1 MKKLL
6 SLFLIFAL
14 TLTSLGTFAFADDP
28 KESEDVVESGDTTES
43 TATDEEI
50 REDLVVS
57 SEGLLPF
64 EDIDVTS
71 WYVEGLTFCY
81 SNGIIS
87 GAGNTYTFNPK
98 GELTRATFAVM
109 LARAIGADLTA
120 PMANTFS
127 DCDYSE
133 TSWYASAV
141 EWAALN
147 GYMNGTGEDKF
158 SPNVTMTREQLAT
171 VFMRFMQKA
180 EYEVE
185 VAEDILSDYVDTS
198 AISDWAAD
206 GVKYAVSAGLISST
220 STSNKVASPKMSVT
234 REQAVKLFTSFM
246 RDYFFGV
253 CEHQL
258 SPQTCTEAS
267 VCSECGM
274 VDKMPSGHLCEGLTC
289 KDASVCTVCSSE
301 VAADEGL
308 HSYIPAT
315 CTTAES
321 CTVCGT
327 VRTGA
332 YGHKFTPATCIKPA
346 TCQRCGEI
354 NGGIVAHNVE
364 YGKCTVCTYSAFRTL
379 AQKLVEL
386 DGVAYEYTSGSEGF
400 EYYVIYDEER
410 DEICII
416 LYHKY
421 SHGDNDVIMFS
432 INDKNKTCQ
441 FDYEYYLYTED
452 LFFDGMG
459 KFDPASFSGSAVISF
474 SEYEGNE
481 SDVPTALS
489 NVKVLGDTMLK
500 TTKTVFAE
508 TFPEYDISMFGFVNY
523 K

>member
-6 SLFLIFAL
+6 SVFILLAVLISSVGINVTADEPI
-14 TLTSLGTFAFADDP
+14 SADDP
-28 KESEDVVESGDTTES
+28 V
-43 TATDEEI
+43 
-50 REDLVVS
+50 LVTS

-109 LARAIGADLTA
+109 LARAIGADLSVTSW
-120 PMANTFS
+120 NTFE

-133 TSWYASAV
+133 ASWYAKAV

-147 GYMNGTGEDKF
+147 GYMNGTGEGRF

-180 EYEVE
+180 EYEVDVNE
-185 VAEDILSDYVDTS
+185 EILADYVDV
-198 AISDWAAD
+198 ADVSDWAVD

-234 REQAVKLFTSFM
+234 REQAVKLFTSFL
-246 RDYFFGV
+246 RDYFYGT

-258 SPQTCTEAS
+258 SEVSCTEAS

-289 KDASVCTVCSSE
+289 KDGAVCTVCE
-301 VAADEGL
+301 TEIAADKGL
-308 HSYIPAT
+308 HKYVPAT

-327 VRTGA
+327 VRKGA

-346 TCQRCGEI
+346 TCQRCGEV
-354 NGGIVAHNVE
+354 NGGLAAHNIE
-364 YGKCTVCTYSAFRTL
+364 YGKCTVCTHNAFRTV
-379 AQKLVEL
+379 ADKLVEL
-386 DGVAYEYTSGSEGF
+386 DGLVYEYSSGSESF
-400 EYYVIYDEER
+400 EYYMIYDNETE
-410 DEICII
+410 EICFI
-416 LYHKY
+416 LYHSY
-421 SHGDNDVIMFS
+421 THGDNDALMFS
-432 INDKNKTCQ
+432 INDKNTICQ
-441 FDYEYYLYTED
+441 FDYEYYLYTEE

-459 KFDPASFSGSAVISF
+459 KFDPANFSNSANISF
-474 SEYEGNE
+474 VEYVGND

-489 NVKVLGDTMLK
+489 NVKILGDSILK
-500 TTKTVFAE
+500 ATKTIFAE
-508 TFPEYDISMFGFVNY
+508 NFPEYDISMFGFVNY

>member
-1 MKKLL
+1 MKKVLSILILL
-6 SLFLIFAL
+6 SMLVSSVGIY
-14 TLTSLGTFAFADDP
+14 TFA
-28 KESEDVVESGDTTES
+28 
-43 TATDEEI
+43 DETVTPE
-50 REDLVVS
+50 EKVLVTS
-57 SEGLLPF
+57 SEGLMPF
-64 EDIDVTS
+64 EDIDTSS
-71 WYVEGLTFCY
+71 WYIPGLRFCY

-109 LARAIGADLTA
+109 LARAIGADLSVTSW
-120 PMANTFS
+120 NTFS

-133 TSWYASAV
+133 NSWYAKAV

-147 GYMNGTGEDKF
+147 EYMNGTGEGRF

-180 EYEVE
+180 EYEVDVNE
-185 VAEDILSDYVDTS
+185 EILADYVDV
-198 AISDWAAD
+198 ADVSDWAVD

-234 REQAVKLFTSFM
+234 REQAVKLFTSFL
-246 RDYFFGV
+246 RDYFYGT

-258 SPQTCTEAS
+258 SEVSCTEAS

-274 VDKMPSGHLCEGLTC
+274 VDKMPNGHLCEGLTC
-289 KDASVCTVCSSE
+289 KDGAVCTVCESE
-301 VAADEGL
+301 VAADDGL
-308 HSYIPAT
+308 HKYVPAT

-327 VRTGA
+327 VRKGA

-346 TCQRCGEI
+346 TCQRCGEV
-354 NGGIVAHNVE
+354 NGGLASHTVE
-364 YGKCTVCTYSAFRTL
+364 YGECTLCDYSAFRTTVE
-379 AQKLVEL
+379 KLVEL
-386 DGVAYEYTSGSEGF
+386 EVIAYEYTSGSESF
-400 EYYVIYDEER
+400 EYYVIYDEET
-410 DEICII
+410 DEICLI
-416 LYHKY
+416 LNHKY
-421 SHGDNDVIMFS
+421 SHGDNDLIMFS

-441 FDYEYYLYTED
+441 FDYEYYLYTEE

-459 KFDPASFSGSAVISF
+459 KFDPATFSSSAIISF
-474 SEYEGNE
+474 NEYDGNE

-500 TTKTVFAE
+500 ISKTVFAE
-508 TFPEYDISMFGFVNY
+508 YLSGIEISMFGFKNY
-523 K
+523 KV